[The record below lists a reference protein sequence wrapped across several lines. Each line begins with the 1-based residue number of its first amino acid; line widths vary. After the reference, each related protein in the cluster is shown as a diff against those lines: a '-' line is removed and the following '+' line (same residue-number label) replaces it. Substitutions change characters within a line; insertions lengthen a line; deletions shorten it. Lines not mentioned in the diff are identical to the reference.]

1 MMIEPFEEQRLSE
14 VLALWNAEL
23 EASYPMRR
31 RLLRQNIIEDRRLLR
46 EGCLVARERTGNGI
60 AGFVIVKKAIADDG
74 RFKLRADTGWIHLL
88 LVASNGRG
96 KGVGG
101 DLLRQAEDALRSAGV
116 SRVML
121 GNDLHRRL
129 FPGIPGELTQTK
141 NWFERRGYV
150 CREEV
155 FDLIKTYRPEEEVS
169 LPDMGEAAARI
180 AEPRDCEALT
190 AFISRCFP
198 GSWDLQHRDYWEQGG
213 TGREYVVLEKQGEII
228 GFCRINDD
236 QSPLLAQNVYWAP
249 LFEEKLGGI
258 GPLGIDE
265 KERGHR
271 YGISI
276 VQAAIHFLRKRGI
289 GRIVIDTTPFVDFYG
304 KLGYEVWKK
313 YAKYEKL
320 LQPQ

>member
-1 MMIEPFEEQRLSE
+1 MMIEPFEEQHLSE

-46 EGCLVARERTGNGI
+46 EGCLVARERTGSGI
-60 AGFVIVKKAIADDG
+60 VGVVIVKKTNEDDG
-74 RFKLRADTGWIHLL
+74 RFELRADTGWIHLL

-180 AEPRDCEALT
+180 AEPRDREALT

-198 GSWDLQHRDYWEQGG
+198 GTWDLQHRDYWEQGG
-213 TGREYVVLEKQGEII
+213 TGREYVVLEKQGKII

-249 LFEEKLGGI
+249 LFEG
-258 GPLGIDE
+258 
-265 KERGHR
+265 
-271 YGISI
+271 
-276 VQAAIHFLRKRGI
+276 
-289 GRIVIDTTPFVDFYG
+289 
-304 KLGYEVWKK
+304 
-313 YAKYEKL
+313 
-320 LQPQ
+320 